1 MLTQVA
7 GPLRVAR
14 AGLVAT
20 LVLALGALAH
30 RVGGG
35 TLPDP
40 LVLAAL
46 AAFTMAGA
54 TFAARFRLTF
64 PRLVAVLGTG
74 QVALHYGLGFGA
86 GATCAPVAG
95 PAAGHAGHAGH
106 GAAAQVSACAAGTP
120 LLPDGVAHL
129 PHETPAGAW
138 MVLAHV
144 LATLVVA
151 LVVAH
156 GERALGL
163 LLTWLAPRTALAD
176 LLPPLPVALR
186 LPTPVA
192 APSRAAT
199 VHLRTPTTRGPPLL
213 ARPVALPS

>member
-20 LVLALGALAH
+20 LVLALAALAH

-40 LVLAAL
+40 LILLAL
-46 AAFTMAGA
+46 ASFTMAGA

-64 PRLVAVLGTG
+64 GRLVAILGTG
-74 QVALHYGLGFGA
+74 QVALHYGLGFSA
-86 GATCAPVAG
+86 PASCAPVG
-95 PAAGHAGHAGH
+95 GGHAGHAGH
-106 GAAAQVSACAAGTP
+106 AVAGTLATCAASTP
-120 LLPDGVAHL
+120 VPDGVAHL

-144 LATLVVA
+144 VATLVVA

-163 LLTWLAPRTALAD
+163 LLTWLAPRRALAD
-176 LLPPLPVALR
+176 LLPALPVVHRPLA
-186 LPTPVA
+186 PAA
-192 APSRAAT
+192 APSRTAT

>member
-20 LVLALGALAH
+20 LVLALAALAH

-35 TLPDP
+35 TLPHP
-40 LVLAAL
+40 LILLAL
-46 AAFTMAGA
+46 ASFTMAGA

-64 PRLVAVLGTG
+64 GRLVAVLGTG
-74 QVALHYGLGFGA
+74 QVALHYGLGFS
-86 GATCAPVAG
+86 ATASCAPVGG
-95 PAAGHAGHAGH
+95 PHAGHAGL
-106 GAAAQVSACAAGTP
+106 AAAGQVASCAGVTP
-120 LLPDGVAHL
+120 VPDGVAHL

-144 LATLVVA
+144 VATLVATLVVA

-163 LLTWLAPRTALAD
+163 LLTWLAPRRALAD
-176 LLPPLPVALR
+176 LLPALPVAHR
-186 LPTPVA
+186 LLAPVA
-192 APSRAAT
+192 APSLTAT

>member
-20 LVLALGALAH
+20 LVLALAALAH

-35 TLPDP
+35 TLPHP
-40 LVLAAL
+40 LILLAL

-64 PRLVAVLGTG
+64 VRLVAVLGTG
-74 QVALHYGLGFGA
+74 QVALHYGLGFSA
-86 GATCAPVAG
+86 PASCAPVG
-95 PAAGHAGHAGH
+95 GGAGHAGH
-106 GAAAQVSACAAGTP
+106 GGLPAASQATACAAGTP

-129 PHETPAGAW
+129 PHETSAGAW

-144 LATLVVA
+144 LATVVVA
-151 LVVAH
+151 VVVAH

-163 LLTWLAPRTALAD
+163 LLTWLAPRGPLAD
-176 LLPPLPVALR
+176 LLPALPVAHR
-186 LPTPVA
+186 LLAPAP
-192 APSRAAT
+192 APSRTAT
-199 VHLRTPTTRGPPLL
+199 VHRRTPTTRGPPLL

>member
-20 LVLALGALAH
+20 LVLALAALAH
-30 RVGGG
+30 LVGGG

-40 LVLAAL
+40 LILAAL
-46 AAFTMAGA
+46 ASFTMAGA

-64 PRLVAVLGTG
+64 ARLVAILGTG
-74 QVALHYGLGFGA
+74 QVALHYGLGLGA
-86 GATCAPVAG
+86 VPTCAPVAG
-95 PAAGHAGHAGH
+95 AHAGHA
-106 GAAAQVSACAAGTP
+106 VSPAMACTP

-129 PHETPAGAW
+129 PHETSAGAW

-144 LATLVVA
+144 LATVVVA

-163 LLTWLAPRTALAD
+163 LLTWLAPRTALAE
-176 LLPPLPVALR
+176 LLPAVPVPPRLLLPDAE
-186 LPTPVA
+186 PA
-192 APSRAAT
+192 RAVT
-199 VHLRTPTTRGPPLL
+199 VHLRIPTTRGPPVP
-213 ARPVALPS
+213 ARLVALPS

>member
-20 LVLALGALAH
+20 LVLALAALAH

-40 LVLAAL
+40 LILAAL

-64 PRLVAVLGTG
+64 ARLVAVLGTG
-74 QVALHYGLGFGA
+74 QVALHYGLGFSA
-86 GATCAPVAG
+86 PASCAPVG
-95 PAAGHAGHAGH
+95 GGHAGHAVAGTL
-106 GAAAQVSACAAGTP
+106 ATCAASTP
-120 LLPDGVAHL
+120 VPDGVAHL

-163 LLTWLAPRTALAD
+163 LLTWLAPRTALTD
-176 LLPPLPVALR
+176 MLPALPVAHR
-186 LPTPVA
+186 LPTPVV
-192 APSRAAT
+192 APSRASSGSAGG
-199 VHLRTPTTRGPPLL
+199 PSSRGPPLL

>member
-20 LVLALGALAH
+20 LVLALAALAH

-35 TLPDP
+35 TLPHP
-40 LVLAAL
+40 LILLAL
-46 AAFTMAGA
+46 ASFTMAGA

-64 PRLVAVLGTG
+64 GRLVAILGTG
-74 QVALHYGLGFGA
+74 QVALHYGLSFSA
-86 GATCAPVAG
+86 PASCAPVG
-95 PAAGHAGHAGH
+95 GGHAGHA
-106 GAAAQVSACAAGTP
+106 VAGTLAACTASTP
-120 LLPDGVAHL
+120 VPDGVAHL

-144 LATLVVA
+144 LATVVVA
-151 LVVAH
+151 VVVAH

-163 LLTWLAPRTALAD
+163 LLTWLAPRGPLAD
-176 LLPPLPVALR
+176 LLPALPVALR
-186 LPTPVA
+186 LLAPAP

>member
-20 LVLALGALAH
+20 LVLALAALAH

-40 LVLAAL
+40 LILAAL

-64 PRLVAVLGTG
+64 ARLVAVLGTG
-74 QVALHYGLGFGA
+74 QVALHHGLGFSA
-86 GATCAPVAG
+86 GVACSPVPG
-95 PAAGHAGHAGH
+95 GHAGHAEPGRV
-106 GAAAQVSACAAGTP
+106 ASCVTVAP
-120 LLPDGVAHL
+120 LPDGVAHL
-129 PHETPAGAW
+129 PHDATTGVW

-163 LLTWLAPRTALAD
+163 LLAWLAPRGALAD
-176 LLPPLPVALR
+176 LLPALPVVHR
-186 LPTPVA
+186 LPAPLA

-199 VHLRTPTTRGPPLL
+199 VHLRIPTTRGPPVP

>member
-20 LVLALGALAH
+20 LVLALAALAH

-40 LVLAAL
+40 LILAAL

-64 PRLVAVLGTG
+64 ARLVAVLGTG

-86 GATCAPVAG
+86 GVTCAP
-95 PAAGHAGHAGH
+95 AAGAAAGHAGH
-106 GAAAQVSACAAGTP
+106 GAAAQVSACASGTP

-163 LLTWLAPRTALAD
+163 LLAWLAPRTALTD
-176 LLPPLPVALR
+176 MLPALPVAHR
-186 LPTPVA
+186 LPTPVV
-192 APSRAAT
+192 APSRATT
-199 VHLRTPTTRGPPLL
+199 VHLRIPTTRGPPLL